1 MERNGMIGTRR
12 TISRLVGA
20 MLCVFGLAAC
30 DPAAL
35 GVAGS
40 GPGGRVAVAVLVPAG
55 ASDPNV
61 AALGQN
67 LANAAKLAAG
77 DLEGVEIDLR
87 IYDTAGQADR
97 AGQLAQQAIDEGA
110 TVIVGPLFA
119 DGANAAGLVAARA
132 GIPVLSFSN
141 NTAVAGGNVF
151 VLGPTFDNTAD
162 RLLDFARR
170 QGKSRVLVVHGDTE
184 AERTGRDAIV
194 RAAQVHG
201 LTVSSVASFAMSQEG
216 VVAAVPGIVQQAQS
230 SGADL
235 LFLTSN
241 TDTALPIVTQLLP
254 ENGLAPDDIQYVGL
268 TRWDVPASAV
278 SLPGVQGGWFALPDT
293 AAVSRFASRYSAA
306 YGTAP
311 HAVAGLGY
319 DAVAAVGALAGAGQ
333 RISSDTLVQS
343 RGFAGASGA
352 FRLLQNGSNQRA
364 LSIAT
369 IENQIVRIIEQA
381 PTSFGGAG
389 L

>member
-1 MERNGMIGTRR
+1 MGGTRR
-12 TISRLVGA
+12 RLLRLIGAMACVGA
-20 MLCVFGLAAC
+20 LAAC
-30 DPAAL
+30 DPAAF
-35 GVAGS
+35 GVAGQS
-40 GPGGRVAVAVLVPAG
+40 AGGRVPVAVLVPAG

-67 LANAAKLAAG
+67 LANAARLAAA

-110 TVIVGPLFA
+110 SVIIGPLFA

-151 VLGPTFDNTAD
+151 VLGPTFDNTAN
-162 RLLDFARR
+162 RLMDFARR
-170 QGKSRVLVVHGDTE
+170 QGKSRVLVMHGETE
-184 AERTGRDAIV
+184 AERAGRDAIV

-201 LTVSSVASFAMSQEG
+201 ITVSAVTSFAMSQEG
-216 VVAAVPGIVQQAQS
+216 VVAAVPGVVAQAGS
-230 SGADL
+230 TGADL

-241 TDTALPIVTQLLP
+241 TDTALPIITQLLP
-254 ENGLAPDDIQYVGL
+254 ENGLPPGEIQYAGL

-278 SLPGVQGGWFALPDT
+278 SLPGVQGGWFAVPDT
-293 AAVSRFASRYSAA
+293 AAFSRFASRYSET
-306 YGTAP
+306 YGAP
-311 HAVAGLGY
+311 PQAVAGLGY
-319 DAVAAVGALAGAGQ
+319 DAVAAVGALAGAGR
-333 RISSDTLVQS
+333 RISTETLVQS

-352 FRLLQNGSNQRA
+352 FRLLQNGGNQRA
-364 LSIAT
+364 LAIAT
-369 IENQIVRIIEQA
+369 IENQIVRIIERA

>member
-1 MERNGMIGTRR
+1 
-12 TISRLVGA
+12 V
-20 MLCVFGLAAC
+20 
-30 DPAAL
+30 D
-35 GVAGS
+35 
-40 GPGGRVAVAVLVPAG
+40 
-55 ASDPNV
+55 
-61 AALGQN
+61 
-67 LANAAKLAAG
+67 
-77 DLEGVEIDLR
+77 IDLR

-97 AGQLAQQAIDEGA
+97 AGQLAQQAIDDGA
-110 TVIVGPLFA
+110 SVIIGPLFA
-119 DGANAAGLVAARA
+119 DGANAAGLVAARS

-151 VLGPTFDNTAD
+151 VLGPTFDNTAS
-162 RLLDFARR
+162 RVLDFARR

-184 AERTGRDAIV
+184 AERAGRDAIV
-194 RAAQVHG
+194 RAAQVQG
-201 LTVSSVASFAMSQEG
+201 MTVSGTTGFAMSQEG
-216 VVAAVPGIVQQAQS
+216 VVNAMPGIVQDAES
-230 SGADL
+230 TGADL

-241 TDTALPIVTQLLP
+241 TDTALPILTQLLP
-254 ENGLAPDDIQYVGL
+254 ENGLPPGEIQYAGL

-293 AAVSRFASRYSAA
+293 TAVSRFASRYSAA

-311 HAVAGLGY
+311 QAVAGLGY

-333 RISSDTLVQS
+333 RISAETLVQS

-352 FRLLQNGSNQRA
+352 FRFLQNGSNQRA

-369 IENQIVRIIEQA
+369 IENQIVRVIEQA
-381 PTSFGGAG
+381 PTSFGGPG